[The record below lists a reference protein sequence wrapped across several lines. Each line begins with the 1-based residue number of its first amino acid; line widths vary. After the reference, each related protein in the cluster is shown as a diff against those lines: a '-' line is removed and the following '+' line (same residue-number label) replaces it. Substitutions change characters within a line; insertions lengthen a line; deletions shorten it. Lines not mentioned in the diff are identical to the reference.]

1 MGRPADP
8 ALRATVLKALQAE
21 LAGRDKV
28 QVIWSHVSLMSL
40 DKVTDAGLAAVVKYL
55 KNSEQEVRLQALEG
69 LGTIGPEAKPCLPN
83 VLAALE
89 DRDPAIAG
97 AACATLRRIG
107 DSSQRVVTA
116 LLALVTRK
124 DPSVAGSALGTLAE
138 LGAKEP
144 RVADALAEVG
154 QRKDLDEGLKKLV
167 LATVEHLKKPKK

>member
-1 MGRPADP
+1 
-8 ALRATVLKALQAE
+8 
-21 LAGRDKV
+21 
-28 QVIWSHVSLMSL
+28 
-40 DKVTDAGLAAVVKYL
+40 
-55 KNSEQEVRLQALEG
+55 
-69 LGTIGPEAKPCLPN
+69 

-89 DRDPAIAG
+89 DRDPAIAS

-107 DSSQRVVTA
+107 DSGQRVVTA